1 MRAGAPHL
9 AHLSLLAAALLACSS
24 EGDATFTLHPG
35 VELVTVTGA
44 RAGQALTLLDADDTV
59 LLTLLADEAGQAHF
73 AYLPAEPM
81 TLQSGVDFSVTDGT
95 TLKAGQDYL
104 IRDETGASS
113 ERFDV
118 LAVDDTPD
126 PSLYERQTLR
136 GVEVELISGVKPVV
150 EEGFQYLEVR
160 DGVKLSVMIRFPDAD
175 LYPPPWPTV
184 VEYSGYSPSN
194 PESPEPG
201 SRIANLLGYATV
213 GVNMRGTGCSGG
225 VFDVFNPA
233 QWADGYDVIETVARQ
248 KWVLHGK
255 VGMVGLSY
263 SGISQLFVGATRP
276 PRLAAL
282 TPQSVI
288 ADPWEMQWPGG
299 LYNSGFTKQ
308 WLGERDRQAEAGGM
322 DWVARRAA
330 ASDTTC
336 RDNLALRSQNIDFEV
351 FLHGLKYRPAD
362 ALERSLPRLVSRID
376 APVYLTGA
384 WQDEQTGALFGDML
398 DGFSGLPREQLKV
411 TLYNGRHP
419 DGYSPLVLSRWF
431 EFLELYVARRIPVL
445 NGFVRVAAAPE
456 FAREFGVDGLGFEP
470 DRFADQG
477 SYAAARAAYE
487 AEPSV
492 RVLFE
497 NGAGHTTPGAPVARF
512 EHAYP
517 VWPPPDALTR
527 RWHLSDAG
535 VLAATPPAQ
544 AGADRYAHD
553 AEAGDTTFF
562 GPRGYQLLTPLW
574 DVAWSEFAEGDLVAY
589 LTEPFDTDTVLAGP
603 GQARL
608 FVKSDAAEAQVQV
621 TLTEVRPDGVEYLV
635 QSGWL
640 DLGHRAVDTAAS
652 TERRVRRTYTRAD
665 YAPLPV
671 GAWVEASVS
680 VPSFAHAFRAGSRL
694 RLSISTPGRNHGL
707 WTFERPAQPAGLAI
721 GRGPGRDSQLILG
734 ELPGLDVPAGLPP
747 CPALRGQACR
757 SYRAV
762 TNTPD

>member
-1 MRAGAPHL
+1 MKARAPG
-9 AHLSLLAAALLACSS
+9 LSLLAAALLACSS

-136 GVEVELISGVKPVV
+136 GVEVELISGVQPVV

-336 RDNLALRSQNIDFEV
+336 RDNLTLRSQNIDFEV
-351 FLHGLKYRPAD
+351 FLHGLRYRPAD

-376 APVYLTGA
+376 VPVYLTGA

-512 EHAYP
+512 EHTYP

-553 AEAGDTTFF
+553 PEAGDTTFF

-589 LTEPFDTDTVLAGP
+589 LTEPFATDTVLSGP

-665 YAPLPV
+665 YVPLPV
-671 GAWVEASVS
+671 GEWVEASVS

-734 ELPGLDVPAGLPP
+734 ELPGLDVPADLPP